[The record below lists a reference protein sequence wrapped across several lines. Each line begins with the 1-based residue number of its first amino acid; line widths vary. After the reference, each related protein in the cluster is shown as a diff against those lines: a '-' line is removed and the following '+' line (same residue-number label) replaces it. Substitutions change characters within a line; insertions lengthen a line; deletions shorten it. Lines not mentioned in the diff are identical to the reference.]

1 MFNHFIQNMSAFY
14 HNRQTPLHETRAGD
28 KKETTPSS
36 DKDRKLHDTEK
47 SRPAS
52 DTFSTVK
59 RSPSSERSRQTTD
72 TTATSSDFN
81 DVSRQNSNDIDVMDL
96 IDAPLPDFYD
106 LFNERVKSKYYKNDS
121 DKSMDKNNVKTAMN
135 KRVRHLKNKLRELIA

>member
-1 MFNHFIQNMSAFY
+1 MSAFY
-14 HNRQTPLHETRAGD
+14 HNRQTPIHESKDSD

-36 DKDRKLHDTEK
+36 DKNRKLSDTTNSEK
-47 SRPAS
+47 SRPTS
-52 DTFSTVK
+52 DTFRTFIRTPST
-59 RSPSSERSRQTTD
+59 ERSRQTAD
-72 TTATSSDFN
+72 TTASSSEISG
-81 DVSRQNSNDIDVMDL
+81 VSRQNSNDIDVMDL